1 MYSGTFVFG
10 TNGITESALFTKERE
25 YGFVDQEHL
34 EGKTRAEQ
42 AIYSGGWNLRPSAQG
57 EWKDALVTT
66 AEGVRI
72 QAERSVL
79 IFKALVPEE
88 GSYRV
93 TVKTKAGPEGIGN
106 MMLFAGRRNLIER
119 DISIAPGA
127 GYRKEFLAYVS
138 PYIPSLTSVPC
149 TEKAI
154 YISVTGQNAG
164 LSEVRIEKTDSNVLF
179 IAGDSTV
186 ADQNALFPYY
196 PYGSCGGWG
205 QMMAQY
211 FGSVAVCNQAHSG
224 MTTNC
229 FRDDGHWDI
238 VKERLREND
247 IVMLQFGHNDQ
258 KRRNLSAFGGYLANL
273 RWYVKEI
280 RRRGAYPVL
289 LSPISRIPIL
299 DEGRP
304 RSLLKAHA
312 EACRE
317 AAEECN
323 VPFIDLHTL
332 TFQLWCGLG
341 EEAHD
346 YVMQGDITHTN
357 DYGAVR
363 IAGFVASQIAAQSI
377 GPLDGLLAVPEKRP
391 FLPDQDTKEVP
402 AKPADS
408 ATVRMPYVD
417 IQGIPQYGEME
428 AAFRSGLLDP
438 CVMHLHPH
446 DTMPRGQFLMVYF
459 KALRIPG
466 KRPYLGEYCD
476 ISRYEWDSS
485 YVQACVERN
494 LIDPVTVPDGR
505 FRPDDAMTQAE
516 FASFIIRGM
525 QKEGSGSSPSLEECL
540 AEAARKG
547 IVPAEAKGDEAICRA
562 DCYAGLVRMMELMG
576 NGEMSLP
583 ADAEIHPVG

>member
-1 MYSGTFVFG
+1 MYSGTFLFG
-10 TNGITESALFTKERE
+10 SNDITESVLFTKERE

-57 EWKDALVTT
+57 EWKSAFVTT
-66 AEGVRI
+66 TEGVKIRT
-72 QAERSVL
+72 ERFVL
-79 IFKALVPEE
+79 IFKVLVPEE
-88 GSYRV
+88 GTYRV
-93 TVKTKAGPEGIGN
+93 TVKTKAGPEKIRN

-119 DISIAPGA
+119 NIAIEPDTS
-127 GYRKEFLAYVS
+127 YHKEFLTYVS
-138 PYIPSLTSVPC
+138 PYIPSMTSVPC

-154 YISVTGQNAG
+154 YISITGQNAG
-164 LSEVRIEKTDSNVLF
+164 LSEVRIEKTDSRVLF

-211 FGSVAVCNQAHSG
+211 FDSVAVCNQAHSG
-224 MTTNC
+224 LTTNC

-238 VKERLREND
+238 MKERIREND
-247 IVMLQFGHNDQ
+247 IVMFQFGHNDQ
-258 KRRNLSAFGGYLANL
+258 KRRNLSAFGGYLTNL

-289 LSPISRIPIL
+289 LSPISRIPFQ

-312 EACRE
+312 EACRA

-332 TFQLWCGLG
+332 TFRLWCGLG

-346 YVMQGDITHTN
+346 YIMQGDITHTN
-357 DYGAVR
+357 DYGAAR
-363 IAGFVASQIAAQSI
+363 IAGFVASEIAAGSI
-377 GPLDGLLAVPEKRP
+377 EPLSGLPSDPEKRP

-402 AKPADS
+402 AKPEDNG
-408 ATVRMPYVD
+408 TVRIPYVD
-417 IQGIPQYGEME
+417 IQGIPQYRGIEE
-428 AAFRSGLLDP
+428 AFRRGLLDP
-438 CVMHLHPH
+438 CVMHLHPY
-446 DTMPRGQFLMVYF
+446 DTMPRAQFLMIYF
-459 KALRIPG
+459 KALRITG

-485 YVQACVERN
+485 YVQACVEKN

-516 FASFIIRGM
+516 FASFTIRGM
-525 QKEGSGSSPSLEECL
+525 RKENSGSSPSLEECL
-540 AEAARKG
+540 AEAVRKG
-547 IVPAEAKGDEAICRA
+547 IVSAGAKGEEAICRA
-562 DCYAGLVRMMELMG
+562 DCYAGLARMMELMG
-576 NGEMSLP
+576 NGEMPLP